1 VFKRS
6 ALAQYNQVKHEAQA
20 EHATAHHLMLML
32 FDGAI
37 ENMGVANQAIA
48 HSNFE
53 LKGHKLS
60 RAIAIINGL
69 RDCLDLEQGEIA
81 TNLDELY
88 EYMVERLFQ
97 ANYTSD
103 QATISEVKSLLQNVR
118 EAWVQIPSEVHHLS
132 NRK

>member
-1 VFKRS
+1 
-6 ALAQYNQVKHEAQA
+6 
-20 EHATAHHLMLML
+20 
-32 FDGAI
+32 
-37 ENMGVANQAIA
+37 
-48 HSNFE
+48 
-53 LKGHKLS
+53 LKGNKLS

-88 EYMVERLFQ
+88 EYMAEKLFQ

-118 EAWVQIPSEVHHLS
+118 EVWLLIPSEVHHLS
-132 NRK
+132 SRK

>member
-1 VFKRS
+1 MFKRS
-6 ALAQYNQVKHEAQA
+6 ALAQYNQVKHDAQA
-20 EHATAHHLMLML
+20 EHATAHHLTLML
-32 FDGAI
+32 LDGAI
-37 ENMGVANQAIA
+37 ENMGVANQAIT

-53 LKGHKLS
+53 LKGNKLS

-103 QATISEVKSLLQNVR
+103 QATISEVRSLLQNVR